1 MATEAESVGGS
12 VQVSERLAL
21 LKGVPAFS
29 RLPERTLEE
38 LAGLLLEE
46 RYSAGS
52 VVVTEGEAGDRLYLI
67 SGGQAGVSAE
77 GSKGPVPLATLGPGE
92 IFGEIALLG
101 PGAKRQA
108 TVTTITPLLALS
120 LATPAFEGVL
130 DAYPEARRAFSEA
143 AEEMLV
149 AKFLKQASP
158 FATLDAGRLRRLASR
173 LEHLSVPAGDAIV
186 RQGEVGDACYLLR
199 SGRVEVLARKG
210 EGEGRNPGHARP
222 RLPLWS
228 SPMQDLMS
236 RETACNIYSMLR

>member
-1 MATEAESVGGS
+1 
-12 VQVSERLAL
+12 
-21 LKGVPAFS
+21 VPAFS

-52 VVVTEGEAGDRLYLI
+52 VVVAEVETGTRLYLI
-67 SGGQAGVSAE
+67 SGGQADVAE

-101 PGAKRQA
+101 PGGKRQA

-120 LATPAFEGVL
+120 LAALAFEGVL
-130 DAYPEARRAFSEA
+130 DAYPEAQRAFSEA

-149 AKFLKQASP
+149 AKFFKQASP
-158 FATLDAGRLRRLASR
+158 FATLDAARLRRLASR
-173 LEHLSVPAGDAIV
+173 LEHLSVSAGAAIV

-210 EGEGRNPGHARP
+210 EGEGRSLATLDPGSHCGVH
-222 RLPLWS
+222 
-228 SPMQDLMS
+228 QCK
-236 RETACNIYSMLR
+236 T